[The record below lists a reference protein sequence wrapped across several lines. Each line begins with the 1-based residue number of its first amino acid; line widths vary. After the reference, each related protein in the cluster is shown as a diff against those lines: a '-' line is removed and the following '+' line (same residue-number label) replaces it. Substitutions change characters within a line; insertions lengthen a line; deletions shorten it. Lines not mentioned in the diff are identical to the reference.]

1 MLIFRRNARFV
12 KESGPRSPFT
22 PRRLYPFTRPAMR
35 TARLL
40 GTGRSFYHVMSR
52 VVDRRMVFE
61 AKDKEIFRKILR
73 NQGLRVR

>member
-1 MLIFRRNARFV
+1 
-12 KESGPRSPFT
+12 
-22 PRRLYPFTRPAMR
+22 MR

-40 GTGRSFYHVMSR
+40 GTGRSFYHVMSP

-73 NQGLRVR
+73 NQEAFSGVRIVTY

>member
-1 MLIFRRNARFV
+1 
-12 KESGPRSPFT
+12 
-22 PRRLYPFTRPAMR
+22 MR

-61 AKDKEIFRKILR
+61 AKDKEIFR
-73 NQGLRVR
+73 NFWGQS